1 MCLEVT
7 CKQHCIALDI
17 NFLNF
22 REHVKRVSSIA
33 QIWLHN
39 DTLVRSN
46 MSVFLKTTLRNSSL
60 CHREIF
66 ESGNNYQLKQEK
78 MFLYYQSAHTAKG
91 HFLQVIASDFREDGG
106 AERCPGRT
114 GWQQAG
120 LLSGG
125 LTCRLYSSEAPAE
138 SCSCSQRQQSS
149 PVGTVGFLEKMEF
162 GSLNFSQ
169 P

>member
-106 AERCPGRT
+106 ALSWTDGLAAGGPAVRRADV
-114 GWQQAG
+114 QAV
-120 LLSGG
+120 LLRSPCGELLLQPEAAVFSCGDSGV
-125 LTCRLYSSEAPAE
+125 S
-138 SCSCSQRQQSS
+138 
-149 PVGTVGFLEKMEF
+149 
-162 GSLNFSQ
+162 
-169 P
+169 